1 MILRHSIVVVSFL
14 LLLSPCQAFFHAAV
28 APTSRP
34 QRQFAVL
41 TIDDDVTLINNTVEN
56 SRRSFL
62 KYGVTTSSAAVA
74 FLSNV
79 LLSPSVA
86 HAEEESAV
94 AEFSTVNEE
103 EKNAAVESIR
113 SSSEEAVEKQPIS
126 DEKKAA
132 EEENAVVETI
142 ISEEQKLDSDILKE
156 EADEKQ
162 TISDEKKLVEELEK
176 KVAIEQDESATPED
190 IEKEETKVKEATDK
204 LIEEEEKLK
213 SETEAVITEIEK
225 IESEVKQLEGTDTSS
240 KEGDLQKPSDEF
252 VTKLKEKVAYE
263 DDLITRLKKQSEKD
277 IDPKTGKFKAMSAR
291 DYKER
296 AKSTDVDWI
305 KALKDTIANEE
316 EFERD
321 LEAFE
326 GLLDKEFGPAVK
338 AARKDLAPLVG
349 EVVGE
354 VKEEVAKDIAPM
366 VGDVIQ
372 QLKEKAGPAVENEV
386 DELKHL
392 AEGAIG
398 KLRSIF

>member
-34 QRQFAVL
+34 QRQFAAL

-86 HAEEESAV
+86 HAEEASAV

-103 EKNAAVESIR
+103 DKNAAVESIR
-113 SSSEEAVEKQPIS
+113 SSPEEAVEKQPIS

-190 IEKEETKVKEATDK
+190 IEKEEAKVKEATNK

-225 IESEVKQLEGTDTSS
+225 IESEVKQLEETDTSS
-240 KEGDLQKPSDEF
+240 KEGDMQKPSDEF

-291 DYKER
+291 DYKEI